1 MVMFGKIKLTIP
13 IAEVFAKYKNSYIRP
28 DVLAGLTV
36 AGIAIPQSMAY
47 AQLAGLNLTAGL
59 YAAFF
64 AMLVFAVLSSSKY
77 VIMGPDAAMAALAGS
92 AVIPL
97 AAGDPTKAA
106 ALVAVLAMFIGFFA
120 VVAVFARIG
129 YIAEFLSR
137 PILLGYMAG
146 LALVIIATQLPSVF
160 GIPAPVN
167 TNFIGSVWYLISN
180 LSSVHVLTFSL
191 GMSALIFGLYITR
204 NYNRFPAGLALLILA
219 IIISMMFNLS
229 DYGVAVVGNIPLGL
243 PIPSLPSLEFYDLQN
258 LLIPAVAMMLVA
270 YANTISTAR
279 SFAAKEHKMVSS
291 DQEFFGLGMS
301 NVGSGLFGGMPV
313 SASGSRTSVN
323 YTSGAK
329 TQVAQIFSAIAIGI
343 LLLLFSD
350 VLKYLPISVLGV
362 IIILAVLPLF
372 NYRELVSIWHA
383 WRSEAVLA
391 IITAV
396 GVATLGIYQGL
407 LLAVLLAIANVF
419 RKSAFPYD
427 AVLGIAKDGSVH
439 DMKRPPKTEEL
450 PGLKIY
456 RFDAPLYFANATY
469 FRKRVFEL
477 IEESETPVKW
487 FLWDAETVTHIDST
501 SGMMLLELMKELKEQ
516 DVVFAVARM
525 KGSIR
530 SIVHKSHR
538 LNSTLQHSPH
548 YSSIGDAIEA
558 YRQEYNI
565 PKDY

>member
-1 MVMFGKIKLTIP
+1 MFGKIKLTIP
-13 IAEVFAKYKNSYIRP
+13 LAEVFASYKNKYLRP
-28 DVLAGLTV
+28 DILAGLTV

-64 AMLVFAVLSSSKY
+64 AMLLFAILTSSKY

-92 AVIPL
+92 AIIPL
-97 AAGDPTKAA
+97 ANGDEAKAA
-106 ALVAVLAMFIGFFA
+106 ALVAILAIFIGIFS
-120 VVAVFARIG
+120 VIAVFARLG

-146 LALVIIATQLPSVF
+146 LAILIIVTQLPSVF
-160 GIPAPVN
+160 GIPAPVD
-167 TNFIGSVWYLISN
+167 TNFIGSVWYLLTSLDSID
-180 LSSVHVLTFSL
+180 LLTFTI
-191 GMSALIFGLYITR
+191 GVIALVTGLFITK
-204 NYNRFPAGLALLILA
+204 NYKRFPAGLVLLV
-219 IIISMMFNLS
+219 ISIGISVAFQLS
-229 DYGVAVVGNIPLGL
+229 DKGVQVVGSIPVGL
-243 PIPSLPSLEFYDLQN
+243 PIPSLPSVELFDLQN
-258 LLIPAVAMMLVA
+258 LLIPALAMMLVA
-270 YANTISTAR
+270 YANTVSTAR
-279 SFAAKEHKMVSS
+279 SFASKEHKSVDS

-313 SASGSRTSVN
+313 SASSSRTSVN

-329 TQVAQIFSAIAIGI
+329 TQLAQIFGAIAIGL
-343 LLLLFSD
+343 LLLLFSGA
-350 VLKYLPISVLGV
+350 LQYLPISVLAV
-362 IIILAVLPLF
+362 IIIIAVLPLF
-372 NYRELVSIWHA
+372 NFKELNSIWHA

-427 AVLGIAKDGSVH
+427 AVLGVAKDGSVH
-439 DMKRPPKTEEL
+439 DMKRPPKTVEV

-469 FRKRVFEL
+469 FRRRVHEL
-477 IEESETPVKW
+477 IDESDTPVKW
-487 FLWDAETVTHIDST
+487 FLWDAETVTHVDST
-501 SGMMLLELMKELKEQ
+501 SGMMLLDLINELKQQ

-530 SIVHKSHR
+530 TIVHHSHR
-538 LNSTLQHSPH
+538 LNSSLQHSPH
-548 YSSIGDAIEA
+548 YASIGDAIEA
-558 YRQEYNI
+558 YRQENNVPRTY
-565 PKDY
+565 DV